1 MNKMYCKKNEIK
13 INEEYITDGFAIEEV
28 SKIRRHDILFNK
40 CVDEEITE
48 EEKEEMFAL
57 IIELGL

>member
-1 MNKMYCKKNEIK
+1 MCRKNEIK
-13 INEEYITDGFAIEEV
+13 TDEGYLAEGFSLDEV
-28 SKIRRHDILFNK
+28 PKIRRHDILFNK

-57 IIELGL
+57 INELEL